1 VRKLKIFFLAVT
13 VIGFASLSGGCK
25 KTYTTVVESQ
35 DTVSSSGWQNIA
47 LSIVTDNQGDT
58 ALQQTFT
65 NSAVTQAIITDG
77 VVLGYI
83 GIPVSATDTAASL
96 ASEYG
101 LYTTFQVGSVI
112 IDSYEGDDGG
122 AGDLSTSQTGYLFKY
137 VIVPGSVLATNNLT
151 KQQAKSMSYT
161 AILKLLST
169 AKTSSPASITQ

>member
-1 VRKLKIFFLAVT
+1 
-13 VIGFASLSGGCK
+13 
-25 KTYTTVVESQ
+25 VV
-35 DTVSSSGWQNIA
+35 
-47 LSIVTDNQGDT
+47 
-58 ALQQTFT
+58 
-65 NSAVTQAIITDG
+65 
-77 VVLGYI
+77 
-83 GIPVSATDTAASL
+83 
-96 ASEYG
+96 
-101 LYTTFQVGSVI
+101 